1 MIATRVIDSATP
13 SLQALLRQVR
23 GPAGL
28 KVAARG
34 LSNVARDH
42 FDDLDRTRPNRL
54 GGRRT
59 HFWRA
64 VRRSVQAPAVR
75 GSAGVVGINHVG
87 IRQRIEGGVIRPV
100 RRKFLTIPAR
110 SEAYGRTAREFSNLH
125 FEITDQGPALVE
137 SLVTRIRL
145 GRAGKNGQRG
155 AVKSLGESGGAV
167 MFWLV
172 RKVTQKPDPNA
183 LPSDAA
189 LADGAVQALR
199 DYIAAQT

>member
-42 FDDLDRTRPNRL
+42 FDDLDRTRTNRL

-75 GSAGVVGINHVG
+75 GSVGVVGINHVG
-87 IRQRIEGGVIRPV
+87 IRQRIDGGVIRPV
-100 RRKFLTIPAR
+100 KGKYLTIPAR
-110 SEAYGRTAREFSNLH
+110 ARAYGRTAREFDAT
-125 FEITDQGPALVE
+125 FEIVDGRPALVE
-137 SLVTRIRL
+137 NLVSRVRVSKKTGKVL
-145 GRAGKNGQRG
+145 GTTT
-155 AVKSLGESGGAV
+155 EGGDV
-167 MFWLV
+167 LFWLV